1 MGALSLIPSP
11 DSIPVHWGW
20 FEALL
25 LGTFACHLLLMNAV
39 LGGGLFLL
47 FADKGAGP
55 ARKALSKRLPTG
67 LALTVNLGVPPLLFL
82 QVLYGQFLYTSSVL
96 TAVYWLSAVGLTM
109 LAYALLYGHAGQPE
123 ASDWRRLFL
132 PGAVAALL
140 LVSLV
145 MTNTMTLVQRPEAW
159 TAYFKNP
166 AGTILNFSDPT
177 FLPRWLHFMLA
188 SAALGGLAAALLA
201 QKTRAL
207 ETGVAQAVSAQGLK
221 WFTYASLLQIVA
233 GGWWLLSLPQEVM
246 LRFMGASGLSTTVF
260 VAALGAAALAIA
272 MGFHGRAQAA
282 AWSVALTVALMTG
295 VRELSRT
302 AMLGDGYRPDAY
314 LVTGQYGPMVLFLG
328 SLVLGVAAVAYMLR
342 LHQRAGGGI

>member
-1 MGALSLIPSP
+1 MSGALSLIPIP
-11 DSIPVHWGW
+11 DSIPVPWGW

-25 LGTFACHLLLMNAV
+25 LGTFVCHLLLMNAV
-39 LGGGLFLL
+39 LGSGLFLL
-47 FADKGAGP
+47 LGGREAAS
-55 ARKALSKRLPTG
+55 ARKALAKRLPTG

-109 LAYALLYGHAGQPE
+109 LAYALLYGHAGQPK
-123 ASDWRRLFL
+123 ASDWRRLCL

-140 LVSLV
+140 LVSLI

-159 TAYFKNP
+159 TAYFKDP
-166 AGTILNFSDPT
+166 AGTILNVADPT
-177 FLPRWLHFMLA
+177 FLPRWLHFLLA
-188 SAALGGLAAALLA
+188 SVAVGGLSVALLA
-201 QKTRAL
+201 SKTTPDP
-207 ETGVAQAVSAQGLK
+207 EESSAVGARGLK

-246 LRFMGASGLSTTVF
+246 LRFMGASGLSTAVF

-272 MGFHGRAQAA
+272 MGFQGRARAA

-342 LHQRAGGGI
+342 LHLRAGGGI